1 MLFLRPAVHPILYSF
16 RRCPYAIRARYTLC
30 LLNIQVEIRE
40 VVLRNKPEALLRL
53 GGRSSVPQLIS
64 ADGERYPESMDIVRW
79 ALAQSQG
86 VLTYSAFEEKQIAAW
101 LFQTDHR
108 FKFWLDKYKYADRH
122 PDFSEAYYRAQG
134 ERFLRRLERTLS
146 QQAYLL
152 GDKMSIADVLVFPFI
167 RQFRGVDSPWFDQS
181 NYTYVK
187 AWLTQILEDE
197 VFAKVM
203 VKLPAWQEG
212 DEVRFFP

>member
-1 MLFLRPAVHPILYSF
+1 MHPILYSF

-64 ADGERYPESMDIVRW
+64 ADGERHPESMDIVRW

-167 RQFRGVDSPWFDQS
+167 RQFRGVDSHWFDQS